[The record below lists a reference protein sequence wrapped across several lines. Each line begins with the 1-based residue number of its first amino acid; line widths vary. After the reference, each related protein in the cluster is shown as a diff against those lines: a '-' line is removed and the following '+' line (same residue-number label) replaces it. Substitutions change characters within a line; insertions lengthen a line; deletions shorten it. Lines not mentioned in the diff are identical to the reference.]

1 MTTAEPEVLN
11 GGAAPD
17 GQVPVTLTDTVVIP
31 AGIPVPSV
39 EVVAGKATLVT
50 VHPFPVNSAD
60 HGADSTEASYR
71 DAHIC
76 QADIGADEVGGAGGV
91 GATMLEPAAALAD
104 SVVTP
109 NGTKTAIRTVSNAH
123 FLRRYLCDRRDGSLF
138 IHASFGVASG

>member
-17 GQVPVTLTDTVVIP
+17 GQAPVTLTDTVVIP
-31 AGIPVPSV
+31 AGIPAPPV
-39 EVVAGKATLVT
+39 EVVVGKVTLVT

-60 HGADSTEASYR
+60 HETDSTEASYR

-91 GATMLEPAAALAD
+91 GATMLEPAATLAD
-104 SVVTP
+104 NVVTP
-109 NGTKTAIRTVSNAH
+109 NGTKTAIGIASNAH
-123 FLRRYLCDRRDGSLF
+123 FQR
-138 IHASFGVASG
+138 